1 MIDAESGRQH
11 LVVETPG
18 GAWTTWS
25 RDGRTIYYA
34 RSDSLQRF
42 SIRAVSAAGG
52 APKTLVYADA
62 PERQL
67 YRYGLAM
74 SNGRFY
80 FPLGARTADV
90 WVAEVEHK

>member
-1 MIDAESGRQH
+1 M
-11 LVVETPG
+11 
-18 GAWTTWS
+18 
-25 RDGRTIYYA
+25 
-34 RSDSLQRF
+34 
-42 SIRAVSAAGG
+42 SAAGG

-62 PERQL
+62 PDRQL

-80 FPLGARTADV
+80 FPLGAGTADV